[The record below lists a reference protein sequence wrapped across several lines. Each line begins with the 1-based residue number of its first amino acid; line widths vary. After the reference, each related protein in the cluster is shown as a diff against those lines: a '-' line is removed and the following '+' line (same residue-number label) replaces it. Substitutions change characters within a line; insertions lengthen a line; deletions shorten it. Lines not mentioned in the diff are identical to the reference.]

1 MAFQQLYYTSC
12 ETGLAGYGGY
22 QFNAVTPGTSPLV
35 MREIEER
42 TVYEPPRWLLADP
55 CLDEPEAYPVALS
68 YAQSEA
74 VPGTVIV
81 AHVVFAGN
89 DYSGRPGNY
98 FAHALVTSTPGPDFG
113 PLLPAELWGAE
124 LWRGTPV
131 EQKDLPPLPGPL
143 SRGDVGR
150 PGVQA
155 FLDARGTESLL
166 PELLTAVFRAM
177 TDARPV
183 LLASEDANENIWWIA
198 AVSYLLGE
206 HLAPRMSF
214 TTYSHRP
221 GYSRHHLIGVLSE
234 ALPPDADASFQLF
247 DLDAGRTP
255 GGGVHPLARLLAGA
269 GVMASE
275 GLWQQATA
283 FASKTEEGPDDW
295 LGPVAAAAGLLGE
308 RLSASETDTIARWLP
323 EAALRMPPQHVDV
336 VLGVAL
342 TQADAAL
349 SDEQLLSLLDLAR
362 GLPSPAQVE
371 RLEGSLADRAI
382 RHITLG
388 EPARPVQLTSQAVT
402 AAARAQVSDLL
413 RTATPP
419 TVLAALEWAAASR
432 ALPPDAELQQYGQAG
447 LGLATPEPELTRILH
462 GYPAV
467 LRGLLTRL
475 AHEPADRAS
484 RMLAGPVGALV
495 TGDDLAPYP
504 GLAEERLLIAVGR
517 RRTDP
522 MAAFD
527 EIRDIR
533 AGAQRAPLVDVAL
546 LNRLWPKGC
555 PALKVVDLL
564 DSDSMTNSADPGV
577 RAWLVAQ
584 IEDAAA
590 RGTNREGWQKLAQAI
605 TSRPAILAMLPDDLA
620 RTATSTVAA
629 GTKLRQAHRA
639 VRKGDM
645 SVFAPLYREYEAAD
659 DRARPLLRDKLVIM
673 LVDAADLAKALRG
686 CPSEVMAAFCQ
697 KLESWL
703 APSQANAGFAAHVFV
718 ALTDPGLEDQPELFA
733 QLAAVFEQVRE
744 WHRRDRNR
752 LAQHLEGNE
761 EIAQQFQDWWDS
773 RKGGRARNLIR
784 RRFGPAEDR

>member
-74 VPGTVIV
+74 LPGTVIV

-131 EQKDLPPLPGPL
+131 ERTDLPPLPGPL
-143 SRGDVGR
+143 SRGDIGR

-155 FLDARGTESLL
+155 FLDARGTESVL

-255 GGGVHPLARLLAGA
+255 GGDVHPLARLLAGA

-283 FASKTEEGPDDW
+283 FASRTEEGPDDW

-308 RLSASETDTIARWLP
+308 SLSASETDTIARWLP
-323 EAALRMPPQHVDV
+323 GAATRMPPQHVDV

-371 RLEGSLADRAI
+371 RLERSLAERAI
-382 RHITLG
+382 GHITRG
-388 EPARPVQLTSQAVT
+388 EPARPVQLTSRPVT
-402 AAARAQVSDLL
+402 AAAQAQVSGLL
-413 RTATPP
+413 RTTTPP
-419 TVLAALEWAAASR
+419 TVLAALDWAAASG
-432 ALPPDAELQQYGQAG
+432 ALPPDAELQRYGQSG
-447 LGLATPEPELTRILH
+447 LGLATPEPELTGILRS
-462 GYPAV
+462 YPAV

-475 AHEPADRAS
+475 ATEPADRAG
-484 RMLAGPVGALV
+484 RVLAGPAGALI
-495 TGDDLAPYP
+495 TGDDLARYP
-504 GLAEERLLIAVGR
+504 GLAEERLLISVGR
-517 RRTDP
+517 RRTEP
-522 MAAFD
+522 MVAFD
-527 EIRDIR
+527 EILDIR
-533 AGAQRAPLVDVAL
+533 AGAWRAPLVDVAL
-546 LNRLWPKGC
+546 LDRLWPRGC
-555 PALKVVDLL
+555 PALQVVDLL
-564 DSDSMTNSADPGV
+564 DSDSMTRSAEPGV
-577 RAWLVAQ
+577 RGWLVAQ

-605 TSRPAILAMLPDDLA
+605 TSRPAIVAMLPDELSRA
-620 RTATSTVAA
+620 AQSTVAA

-639 VRKGDM
+639 VRKGDV

-659 DRARPLLRDKLVIM
+659 DRARPLLRDKMAAM
-673 LVDAADLAKALRG
+673 LADAADLGRALRG

-697 KLESWL
+697 KLEGWL
-703 APSQANAGFAAHVFV
+703 APSRPDARFAARVFV
-718 ALTDPGLEDQPELFA
+718 ALTDPGLQEQPELLA
-733 QLAAVFEQVRE
+733 QLAAAFEQVRD
-744 WHRRDRNR
+744 WHRRDRNM
-752 LAQHLEGNE
+752 LAKYLEPNE
-761 EIAQQFQDWWDS
+761 ELVEQFRDWWDS
-773 RKGGRARNLIR
+773 RRGGRARNLIR
-784 RRFGPAEDR
+784 RTFGPAED

>member
-74 VPGTVIV
+74 LPGTVIV

-131 EQKDLPPLPGPL
+131 ERTDLPPLPGPL

-150 PGVQA
+150 PGAQA
-155 FLDARGTESLL
+155 FLDARGTERVL

-255 GGGVHPLARLLAGA
+255 GGDVHSLARLLAGA

-283 FASKTEEGPDDW
+283 FASGTEEGPDDW

-323 EAALRMPPQHVDV
+323 GAATRMPPQHVDV

-349 SDEQLLSLLDLAR
+349 SDEQLLVLLDLAR

-371 RLEGSLADRAI
+371 RLERSLAERAI
-382 RHITLG
+382 GHITRG
-388 EPARPVQLTSQAVT
+388 EPARPVQLTSRAVT
-402 AAARAQVSDLL
+402 AAAQAQVSGLL
-413 RTATPP
+413 RTTTPP
-419 TVLAALEWAAASR
+419 AVLAALDWAAASG
-432 ALPPDAELQQYGQAG
+432 ALPPDAELNQYGQAG
-447 LGLATPEPELTRILH
+447 LGLTSPEPELTRILR

-467 LRGLLTRL
+467 LHGLLTRL
-475 AHEPADRAS
+475 ANEPADRAG
-484 RMLAGPVGALV
+484 RVLAGPVGALI

-504 GLAEERLLIAVGR
+504 GLAEEWLLISVGR
-517 RRTDP
+517 RHTGP
-522 MAAFD
+522 MMAFD
-527 EIRDIR
+527 KILDIR
-533 AGAQRAPLVDVAL
+533 AGAGRAPLVDVAL
-546 LNRLWPKGC
+546 LNRLWPRGC
-555 PALKVVDLL
+555 PAHGLVDLL
-564 DSDSMTNSADPGV
+564 DSDSVTGSADPGV
-577 RAWLVAQ
+577 RSWVAAQ
-584 IEDAAA
+584 IEAAAA
-590 RGTNREGWQKLAQAI
+590 RGTNREGWLKLAQAI
-605 TSRPAILAMLPDDLA
+605 TSRPTVLAILPDELA
-620 RTATSTVAA
+620 RTAQSTVAA
-629 GTKLRQAHRA
+629 RTKLRRAHKA

-645 SVFAPLYREYEAAD
+645 GVFAPLYREYEATD
-659 DRARPLLRDKLVIM
+659 DRARPLLRDTLVMM
-673 LVDAADLAKALRG
+673 LAEAADLGKALRG
-686 CPSEVMAAFCQ
+686 CPGEVMAAFCHN
-697 KLESWL
+697 LEGWL
-703 APSQANAGFAAHVFV
+703 APSRPDAHFAARVFV
-718 ALTDPGLEDQPELFA
+718 ALTDPVLQDQPGLFA
-733 QLAAVFEQVRE
+733 PLAAVFEQVRD
-744 WHRRDRNR
+744 WHRRDRNV
-752 LAQHLEGNE
+752 LAKYLERDE
-761 EIAQQFQDWWDS
+761 EIAEQFRDWSDS
-773 RKGGRARNLIR
+773 RRGGRARNLIR
-784 RRFGPAEDR
+784 RTFGPAED

>member
-22 QFNAVTPGTSPLV
+22 QFNAVSPGTSPLV

-55 CLDEPEAYPVALS
+55 CLDEPEAYPVVLS

-74 VPGTVIV
+74 VTGTVIV

-131 EQKDLPPLPGPL
+131 ERTDLPPLPGPL
-143 SRGDVGR
+143 SRGDIGR
-150 PGVQA
+150 PGAQA
-155 FLDARGTESLL
+155 FLDARGTERVL

-255 GGGVHPLARLLAGA
+255 GGDVHPLARLLAGA

-283 FASKTEEGPDDW
+283 FASRTEEGPDDW

-308 RLSASETDTIARWLP
+308 SLSASETDTIARWLP
-323 EAALRMPPQHVDV
+323 GAATRMPPQHVDV

-371 RLEGSLADRAI
+371 RLERSLAERAI
-382 RHITLG
+382 GHITRG
-388 EPARPVQLTSQAVT
+388 EPARPVQLTSRPVT
-402 AAARAQVSDLL
+402 AAAQAQVSGLL
-413 RTATPP
+413 RTTTPP
-419 TVLAALEWAAASR
+419 TVLAALDWAAASG
-432 ALPPDAELQQYGQAG
+432 ALPPDEELQRYGQAG
-447 LGLATPEPELTRILH
+447 CL
-462 GYPAV
+462 PA
-467 LRGLLTRL
+467 RL
-475 AHEPADRAS
+475 ARSSPATTS
-484 RMLAGPVGALV
+484 P
-495 TGDDLAPYP
+495 
-504 GLAEERLLIAVGR
+504 
-517 RRTDP
+517 
-522 MAAFD
+522 
-527 EIRDIR
+527 DIR
-533 AGAQRAPLVDVAL
+533 GSPR
-546 LNRLWPKGC
+546 
-555 PALKVVDLL
+555 
-564 DSDSMTNSADPGV
+564 SDCSFPWA
-577 RAWLVAQ
+577 
-584 IEDAAA
+584 AAA
-590 RGTNREGWQKLAQAI
+590 RNRWWPSTRSSISGQA
-605 TSRPAILAMLPDDLA
+605 R
-620 RTATSTVAA
+620 
-629 GTKLRQAHRA
+629 
-639 VRKGDM
+639 
-645 SVFAPLYREYEAAD
+645 
-659 DRARPLLRDKLVIM
+659 
-673 LVDAADLAKALRG
+673 
-686 CPSEVMAAFCQ
+686 
-697 KLESWL
+697 
-703 APSQANAGFAAHVFV
+703 
-718 ALTDPGLEDQPELFA
+718 
-733 QLAAVFEQVRE
+733 
-744 WHRRDRNR
+744 
-752 LAQHLEGNE
+752 
-761 EIAQQFQDWWDS
+761 
-773 RKGGRARNLIR
+773 GGRH
-784 RRFGPAEDR
+784 

>member
-35 MREIEER
+35 MREVEER

-68 YAQSEA
+68 YGQSEA

-81 AHVVFAGN
+81 ARVVFAGN

-98 FAHALVTSTPGPDFG
+98 FAHALATSTPGPDFG

-131 EQKDLPPLPGPL
+131 ELKDLPPLPGPL
-143 SRGDVGR
+143 SRGDIGR

-155 FLDARGTESLL
+155 FLDARGTERVL

-177 TDARPV
+177 TDVRPV

-234 ALPPDADASFQLF
+234 ALPPDAEASFQLF

-255 GGGVHPLARLLAGA
+255 GGGVHPLAKLLAAA

-283 FASKTEEGPDDW
+283 FASGTEEGPDDW

-323 EAALRMPPQHVDV
+323 GAARRMPPQHVDV

-349 SDEQLLSLLDLAR
+349 ADEQLLGLLDLAR
-362 GLPSPAQVE
+362 DVPSPAQVE
-371 RLEGSLADRAI
+371 RLERSLAERAI
-382 RHITLG
+382 GHISRG
-388 EPARPVQLTSQAVT
+388 EPARPVPLTSQAVT
-402 AAARAQVSDLL
+402 AAAQTQVLHLL
-413 RTATPP
+413 RTAPP
-419 TVLAALEWAAASR
+419 PAVLAGLDWAAASR
-432 ALPPDAELQQYGQAG
+432 ALPSDAELQQYGQAG
-447 LGLATPEPELTRILH
+447 FRVKTPEPELTRILH
-462 GYPAV
+462 GYPAI
-467 LRGLLTRL
+467 LRGLLARL
-475 AHEPADRAS
+475 ASEPAERAS
-484 RMLAGPVGALV
+484 QVLAGPVGTLI
-495 TGDDLAPYP
+495 TGDDLAYYP
-504 GLAEERLLIAVGR
+504 GLAEEWLLISVR
-517 RRTDP
+517 RHHTEP
-522 MAAFD
+522 MMAFD
-527 EIRDIR
+527 KILDIR
-533 AGAQRAPLVDVAL
+533 AGAHRAPLVDGAL
-546 LNRLWPKGC
+546 LHRLWPRGC
-555 PALKVVDLL
+555 PAHRVVDLL
-564 DSDSMTNSADPGV
+564 DSDSVTGSAEPDV
-577 RAWLVAQ
+577 RDWLVAQ
-584 IEDAAA
+584 IDAAAA

-605 TSRPAILAMLPDDLA
+605 MSRPAVLNMLPYGLA
-620 RTATSTVAA
+620 RAAQSTVAT
-629 GTKLRQAHRA
+629 GKKLQQAHGA

-645 SVFAPLYREYEAAD
+645 SVFAQLYRDYEAAD
-659 DRARPLLRDKLVIM
+659 ASVRPLLRDRLVGM
-673 LVDAADLAKALRG
+673 LIDAADLGKALRG

-697 KLESWL
+697 KLEGWL
-703 APSQANAGFAAHVFV
+703 APARGDAHFAARVFV
-718 ALTDPGLEDQPELFA
+718 ALTDPGLQDQPELLV
-733 QLAAVFEQVRE
+733 QLAGVFEQVRD
-744 WHRRDRNR
+744 WNRRDRN
-752 LAQHLEGNE
+752 LIAKYLEGNE
-761 EIAQQFQDWWDS
+761 EIAQEYRDWWES
-773 RKGGRARNLIR
+773 RRGGFARNLIR
-784 RRFGPAEDR
+784 RTFGAAEDG